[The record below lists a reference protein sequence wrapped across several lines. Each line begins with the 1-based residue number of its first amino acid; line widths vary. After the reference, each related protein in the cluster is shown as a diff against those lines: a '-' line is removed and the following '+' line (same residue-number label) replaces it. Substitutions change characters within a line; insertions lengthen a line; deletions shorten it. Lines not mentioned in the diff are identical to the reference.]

1 MVGEKYQ
8 MVTGKDWGKTA
19 FLLFI
24 FVTVMSL
31 SSIILFSEYW
41 YFWLLIVVGGMTLI
55 VTWHAKNFAYRCPG
69 CGEIF
74 EVSAMEDFF
83 GPNGVNKKYLR
94 CPKCGKRAWAEI
106 LRIK

>member
-8 MVTGKDWGKTA
+8 MVTDKDWGKTA

-24 FVTVMSL
+24 FVMVMSL
-31 SSIILFSEYW
+31 SSIILFAEYW

-74 EVSAMEDFF
+74 EVSTMEDFF

-94 CPKCGKRAWAEI
+94 CSKCGKRAWAEI